1 MIEFKNGIER
11 SLCDSITLRRH
22 LLLFLLV
29 LLDELLLL
37 GDTIFTSNEEKYHHD
52 DREYQKNDAPD
63 DSIVNEASLG
73 DPEEEAD
80 HYAKSSSDDADN
92 EDRIFDDFF
101 GCERVVIIRNSL
113 EGWFIRPHDLLVLI
127 LLAQSQLRIGSLVL
141 FPDHVLNVVD

>member
-11 SLCDSITLRRH
+11 SLCDSITFRSH
-22 LLLFLLV
+22 LLLLLLV

-37 GDTIFTSNEEKYHHD
+37 GDTIFASNEEKYHHD
-52 DREYQKNDAPD
+52 DCEYQKNDAPD
-63 DSIVNEASLG
+63 DSIVNEACLG

-80 HYAKSSSDDADN
+80 HDAKGPSDDADN

-101 GCERVVIIRNSL
+101 GGERVVIIRNSL
-113 EGWFIRPHDLLVLI
+113 ECWFIRSHDLLVLI
-127 LLAQSQLRIGSLVL
+127 LLAQSQLRIRSLVL